1 MKIYVEDGNTGH
13 KIRLA
18 LPSRLIFGKFGQ
30 AIVKRAIK
38 SELQHNNS
46 SDEEC
51 VADTNIDA
59 DGLGMAELDDTTSF
73 DTFDEEEQLE
83 QAVENADA
91 LPDNEK
97 PDAPAIS
104 NKMHELNGAHASE
117 LLKII
122 IVMRKKNPCWIAFDV
137 QSADGSEVLIK
148 F

>member
-1 MKIYVEDGNTGH
+1 MKIYVKDGNTGH

-38 SELQHNNS
+38 SELKHNS

-59 DGLGMAELDDTTSF
+59 DGLGMADLDDTTSF
-73 DTFDEEEQLE
+73 DMFDEEEQLE

-91 LPDNEK
+91 
-97 PDAPAIS
+97 PASS
-104 NKMHELNGAHASE
+104 NKMHELNGAQVSE
-117 LLKII
+117 LMKII
-122 IVMRKKNPCWIAFDV
+122 LEMRKKHPGWIAV
-137 QSADGSEVLIK
+137 EVHSADGSEVLIK

>member
-1 MKIYVEDGNTGH
+1 MKC
-13 KIRLA
+13 
-18 LPSRLIFGKFGQ
+18 
-30 AIVKRAIK
+30 AIK
-38 SELQHNNS
+38 SELKHNS

-51 VADTNIDA
+51 VADTNTDA

-97 PDAPAIS
+97 TDAPASS
-104 NKMHELNGAHASE
+104 NKMHELNGAQVSE
-117 LLKII
+117 LMII
-122 IVMRKKNPCWIAFDV
+122 LEMRKKHPGWIAVEV

>member
-1 MKIYVEDGNTGH
+1 MKC
-13 KIRLA
+13 
-18 LPSRLIFGKFGQ
+18 
-30 AIVKRAIK
+30 AIK
-38 SELQHNNS
+38 SELKHNS

-104 NKMHELNGAHASE
+104 NKMHELNGAQVCE
-117 LLKII
+117 LMKII
-122 IVMRKKNPCWIAFDV
+122 LEMRKKHPGWIAVEV